1 LHVTPITA
9 AIVSA
14 IGFGIADFMGGR
26 AARRLGSP
34 LAVALVQGVALL
46 FILTVVLLGSYPIP
60 SGRDLR
66 LSLIAGLADGI
77 ALILL
82 YRGLAIG
89 RISVVAPLT
98 GVCSIGLPALAEM
111 LLVTT
116 VGGMIVAGIALAA
129 VAVLLIA
136 QGGGEADE
144 PRSLRR
150 SVALGLGSGLTFGI
164 TNLSLG
170 LLEPV
175 NANGG
180 MLVMRCGAVAT
191 AIAMLLVQS
200 GTIRLDRRGLTI
212 GGAAGILDAVG
223 MMGLVYS
230 ATTGLIGVAV
240 SINSL
245 YAGVT
250 VLLGVV
256 LLGER
261 LGRVRLLGLVVGAV
275 AVLLLANGHQ
285 D

>member
-1 LHVTPITA
+1 VLSINPVTA

-26 AARRLGSP
+26 AALRIGSP
-34 LAVALVQGVALL
+34 LAVALVQTVASL
-46 FILTVVLLGSYPIP
+46 FILSIVVLGGYPIP
-60 SGRDLR
+60 TGRDLH
-66 LSLIAGLADGI
+66 LSLIAGLADGV

-98 GVCSIGLPALAEM
+98 GVCSIALPALVEM
-111 LLVTT
+111 LFVTAVRGT
-116 VGGMIVAGIALAA
+116 IVIGMILSATA
-129 VAVLLIA
+129 VVLIA
-136 QGGGEADE
+136 RGSGEADE
-144 PRSLRR
+144 QKSLKR

-170 LLEPV
+170 LLEPE

-180 MLVMRCGAVAT
+180 MLIMRSGAVAT
-191 AIAMLLVQS
+191 ALTVVLMQFNTVRI
-200 GTIRLDRRGLTI
+200 DRRGLAI
-212 GGAAGILDAVG
+212 GGVAGLLDAIG
-223 MMGLVYS
+223 MMGLVYA

-240 SINSL
+240 SINAL

-250 VLLGVV
+250 VVLGVA

-261 LGRVRLLGLVVGAV
+261 LGRVQLAGLALGAV
-275 AVLLLANGHQ
+275 AVLLLARGH
-285 D
+285 

>member
-136 QGGGEADE
+136 QGGGEATSRGPCGDRW
-144 PRSLRR
+144 RSA
-150 SVALGLGSGLTFGI
+150 S
-164 TNLSLG
+164 
-170 LLEPV
+170 
-175 NANGG
+175 
-180 MLVMRCGAVAT
+180 
-191 AIAMLLVQS
+191 
-200 GTIRLDRRGLTI
+200 
-212 GGAAGILDAVG
+212 AAA
-223 MMGLVYS
+223 
-230 ATTGLIGVAV
+230 
-240 SINSL
+240 
-245 YAGVT
+245 
-250 VLLGVV
+250 
-256 LLGER
+256 
-261 LGRVRLLGLVVGAV
+261 
-275 AVLLLANGHQ
+275 
-285 D
+285 